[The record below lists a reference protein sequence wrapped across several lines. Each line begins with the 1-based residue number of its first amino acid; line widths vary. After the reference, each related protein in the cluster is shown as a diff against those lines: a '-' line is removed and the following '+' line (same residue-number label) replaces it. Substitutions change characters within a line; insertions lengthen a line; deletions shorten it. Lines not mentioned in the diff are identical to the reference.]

1 MGDTPTY
8 LQYGE
13 TITAEPGEA
22 IFSLGNELG
31 PRPIYYVVA
40 GLVRL
45 DVATSRGYPISVYEQ
60 PDSIFGVV
68 EVMAGTPRLVTA
80 TAMEKTIL
88 YCWDHES
95 YQTAHNVSW
104 ELAFLTFTGMSRF
117 LRILNAE
124 YAEVHA

>member
-1 MGDTPTY
+1 MDDMPAY

-13 TITAEPGEA
+13 IVAAEAGEA
-22 IFSLGNELG
+22 IFSVGNELG

-45 DVATSRGYPISVYEQ
+45 DVPSARGYPIAIYGQ
-60 PDSIFGVV
+60 PDTIFGVV
-68 EVMAGTPRLVTA
+68 EVMAGTSRLMCA
-80 TAMEKTIL
+80 TAVEKSIL

-95 YQTAHNVSW
+95 YQIAHNVSW
-104 ELAFLTFTGMSRF
+104 ELAFRTFTGMSRL

-124 YAEVHA
+124 YTEVRR